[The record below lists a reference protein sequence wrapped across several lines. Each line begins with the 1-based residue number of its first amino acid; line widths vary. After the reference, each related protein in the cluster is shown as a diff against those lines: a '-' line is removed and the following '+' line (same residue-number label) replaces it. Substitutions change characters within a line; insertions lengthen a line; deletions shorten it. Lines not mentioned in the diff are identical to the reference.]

1 MLKKT
6 IAFFTFLMFSLS
18 IFAQSEIDPI
28 VRAPEILAHHKYVT
42 DGEFTKFLLLQ
53 IHYPAIARENGLQ
66 GKVILEFVVEKD
78 GTFSNIKVVKSPDVS
93 LLIAEKAKRTRNE
106 AKLKAYTEAMQ
117 QSVKSLEDE
126 AKRVVTTFA
135 PFTPAMDKGA
145 VVRSYYAFP
154 FSFRLE

>member
-1 MLKKT
+1 
-6 IAFFTFLMFSLS
+6 
-18 IFAQSEIDPI
+18 
-28 VRAPEILAHHKYVT
+28 
-42 DGEFTKFLLLQ
+42 
-53 IHYPAIARENGLQ
+53 
-66 GKVILEFVVEKD
+66 
-78 GTFSNIKVVKSPDVS
+78 
-93 LLIAEKAKRTRNE
+93 LIAEKAKRTRNE

-135 PFTPAMDKGA
+135 PFTPAMDKGV